1 MSDLENT
8 VLQEIVKRLETIEQ
22 RLGRPRSNSHAN
34 RVRRTVTPDS
44 PTWNAKLDVKR
55 VQSIRALLALGYSQ
69 HQVAAMFQVSR
80 AAIQA
85 VNENK
90 TWKHVK

>member
-8 VLQEIVKRLETIEQ
+8 VLQEIVKRLRAIEQ

-34 RVRRTVTPDS
+34 RIRRAVTPDQ
-44 PTWNAKLDVKR
+44 PTWNSKLDVKR

-69 HQVAAMFQVSR
+69 HKLAELFEVSR